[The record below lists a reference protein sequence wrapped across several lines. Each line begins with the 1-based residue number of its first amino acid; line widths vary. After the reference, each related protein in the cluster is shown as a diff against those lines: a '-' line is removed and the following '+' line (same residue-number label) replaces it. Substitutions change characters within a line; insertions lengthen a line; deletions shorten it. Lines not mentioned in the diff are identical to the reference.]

1 MAQTSATRDMY
12 LEYAR
17 ESANW
22 TWDNYDNLI
31 DDWRDNFDSESI
43 FGYRPPNRLLEMA
56 VIYAYLFEEE
66 GVPVYAARAKHVM
79 LEYGGYRSEYP
90 QDSIARR
97 PDYANGVP
105 ALPDF
110 FRVMRYL
117 SLIHI

>member
-1 MAQTSATRDMY
+1 MHRSRGIIIGLWVCTVLLGAGPSMAQTSATRDMY

-66 GVPVYAARAKHVM
+66 GVPV
-79 LEYGGYRSEYP
+79 
-90 QDSIARR
+90 
-97 PDYANGVP
+97 
-105 ALPDF
+105 
-110 FRVMRYL
+110 
-117 SLIHI
+117 